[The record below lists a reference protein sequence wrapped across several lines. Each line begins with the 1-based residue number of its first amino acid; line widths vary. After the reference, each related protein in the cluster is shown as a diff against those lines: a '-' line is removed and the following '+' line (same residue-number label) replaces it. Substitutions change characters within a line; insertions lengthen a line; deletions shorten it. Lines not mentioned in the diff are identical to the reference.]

1 MTNARASKL
10 KRSCRIVENIEIYG
24 LRIDRGG
31 GKRNGRETIILF
43 VLSISNIIARF
54 FEEQAVRGELRNLW
68 NLENLYR
75 SVSQD

>member
-10 KRSCRIVENIEIYG
+10 KRSCRIVENTEIYG

-31 GKRNGRETIILF
+31 GKRNERAIILF

>member
-31 GKRNGRETIILF
+31 GKRNERAIILF